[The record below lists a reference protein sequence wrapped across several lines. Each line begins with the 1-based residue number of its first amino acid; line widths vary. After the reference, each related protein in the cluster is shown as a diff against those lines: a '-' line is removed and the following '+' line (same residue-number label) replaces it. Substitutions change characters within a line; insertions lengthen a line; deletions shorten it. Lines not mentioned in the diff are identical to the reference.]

1 MGKLFDHLRHDA
13 RIWWVNWRA
22 QYTAAVALRGAFAL
36 QVFGMIINNLGLTFA
51 WFFLFERFGTI
62 NGWDGMTF
70 LGMQGVNMFIFGVV
84 ILFNAG
90 IPELSRFVDNGTF
103 DTFLTKPASVLTQVS
118 SSRIEIAAL
127 GDILLGVVLMV
138 LYGAVAQ
145 PDIAAIALFLLT
157 LALGMVLMYC
167 FTLMPFILA
176 FYIFDADKVARAIAF
191 FYLDTGIYPT
201 GVIGGKLRLVL
212 LTVWPGLFIGAVP
225 TDVLRGLHWE
235 WVALGLVVALAW
247 LAIALWLFRKSLR
260 KYESANLVGAR

>member
-1 MGKLFDHLRHDA
+1 MAKFFANLRHDTH
-13 RIWWVNWRA
+13 IWWVNWHA
-22 QYTAAVALRGAFAL
+22 QYTASVALRGAFAL
-36 QVFGMIINNLGLTFA
+36 QVFAMIVNNLGLTFA

-62 NGWDGMTF
+62 NGWDGVAF
-70 LGMQGVNMFIFGVV
+70 LGMQGVNMFIFGTV

-90 IPELSRFVDNGTF
+90 IPELSRFIDNGTF
-103 DTFLTKPASVLTQVS
+103 DTFLTKPASVLAQVA

-138 LYGAVAQ
+138 GYSIFAQ
-145 PDIAAIALFLLT
+145 VDLLSVALFLVT
-157 LALGMVLMYC
+157 LVIGMVLMYC

-176 FYIFDADKVARAIAF
+176 FYIFDADKVARATAF
-191 FYLDTGIYPT
+191 FFLDSGIFPT

-225 TDVLRGLHWE
+225 ADVLRGLHWE
-235 WVALGLVVALAW
+235 WVAVGLVVAASW
-247 LAIALWLFRKSLR
+247 LAIALWLFHKSLR